1 MSHISGYTIKKSL
14 GPKLQRTS
22 APDSRCLD
30 CIGMQP
36 FPVHCRLSTTLLSTK
51 RWSRRTFERTRC
63 MGIRTRATGKN
74 PPQLGILNKPH
85 MFRCLADDYT
95 FWECIRL
102 PGLQAMTSHS
112 LRAWLACALQQTT
125 HPTTTTA
132 VFFTTFSS
140 SLLSYLLPSLTL
152 CRSVRTLLT
161 SAMEP
166 AAAGV
171 LYAAENI
178 L

>member
-1 MSHISGYTIKKSL
+1 VSSTISFHRAYRPHDMSHISGYTVKKSL

-22 APDSRCLD
+22 APNSRCLD
-30 CIGMQP
+30 CIGMLP

-63 MGIRTRATGKN
+63 MGIRTRATGKD

-85 MFRCLADDYT
+85 MFRCLADDHT

-112 LRAWLACALQQTT
+112 LRAWLACALQQTP
-125 HPTTTTA
+125 HIQQLLL
-132 VFFTTFSS
+132 
-140 SLLSYLLPSLTL
+140 LLSSQLSPHL
-152 CRSVRTLLT
+152 CSHIYSR
-161 SAMEP
+161 A
-166 AAAGV
+166 
-171 LYAAENI
+171 
-178 L
+178 